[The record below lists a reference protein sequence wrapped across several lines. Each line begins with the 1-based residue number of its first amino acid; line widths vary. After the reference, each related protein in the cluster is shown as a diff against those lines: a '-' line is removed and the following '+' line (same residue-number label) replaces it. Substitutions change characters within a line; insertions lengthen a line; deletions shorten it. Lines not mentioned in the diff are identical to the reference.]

1 MFTLRTNRRRNLN
14 RNRHN
19 LKTKEAKLAADQKL
33 GTEQNIMEMDFQS
46 DSDGSEYEDG
56 VDDLNYM
63 INFKDW
69 RSFSVEMFLEWRE
82 NGEWDHTMD
91 LIKRFFSNRY
101 EARQIAVVTAP
112 NTILSMKGKQ
122 KLFTKMEAIR
132 AFLTVLESSVDECSV
147 DDKVNATNISERVSH
162 GRQYSA
168 ETVRYWSRDFLVS
181 KLCRGLQYKSRP
193 SKSLIHDEDAR
204 DVMNKWLKQATRNTP
219 PCSASDFKDFIK
231 SRFGNNIG
239 RQQAGSWLRQLGYNY
254 RCTSSLELYRDGA
267 NRPDVVRALEDH
279 VKIML
284 EDVYPNSIMYTGEE
298 MDVEVKP

>member
-1 MFTLRTNRRRNLN
+1 
-14 RNRHN
+14 
-19 LKTKEAKLAADQKL
+19 
-33 GTEQNIMEMDFQS
+33 
-46 DSDGSEYEDG
+46 
-56 VDDLNYM
+56 
-63 INFKDW
+63 
-69 RSFSVEMFLEWRE
+69 
-82 NGEWDHTMD
+82 
-91 LIKRFFSNRY
+91 
-101 EARQIAVVTAP
+101 
-112 NTILSMKGKQ
+112 MKGKQ
-122 KLFTKMEAIR
+122 KLFTKMEAIH

-239 RQQAGSWLRQLGYNY
+239 RQQAGRWLRELGYNY

-267 NRPDVVRALEDH
+267 NRPDVVRALDAH
-279 VKIML
+279 VNVML
-284 EDVYPNSIMYTGEE
+284 NEIYPNSIMYTGVDMEI
-298 MDVEVKP
+298 EVKGKHIMEAEKAGLAPKLVYDVIVHDESTAHAKDMRKMRWGKFGEGIGTKN